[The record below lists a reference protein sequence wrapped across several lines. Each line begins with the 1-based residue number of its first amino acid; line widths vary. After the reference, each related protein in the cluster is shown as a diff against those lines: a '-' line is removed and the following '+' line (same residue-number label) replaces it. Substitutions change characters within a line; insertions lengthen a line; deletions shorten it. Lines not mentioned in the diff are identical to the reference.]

1 MEQNKQNTTPAC
13 RPRPRLTKAQWQ
25 ARRRR
30 RILRRVRNWVLFLAA
45 CGALVALMTSGLL
58 WVLGQARTLLAGPE
72 DYQPVAYDLSEY
84 IFNGDDPYLVLVNN
98 NLPLDAETQPTLAE
112 AAPGIQLEAEA
123 AAAWQAM
130 AAAAQADG
138 VELILVSGYQDAE
151 ARQAAYDAR
160 VESYLEEGLSEEEA
174 AQRAKTVTPAPEGN
188 ESGTGLSLELLSDG
202 YDSLDTGF
210 DNTEAY
216 RWLTAYAAEYGFILR
231 WPADR
236 QLATGMVYQ
245 PWRWRYVGA
254 ENARAIRAS
263 GLSLEEFLALYQ
275 QTQA

>member
-1 MEQNKQNTTPAC
+1 MEQNKQNTGPV
-13 RPRPRLTKAQWQ
+13 RQPRLTKAQWQ

-45 CGALVALMTSGLL
+45 CGAAVALMTSGIL

-84 IFNGDDPYLVLVNN
+84 IFNEDDPYLVLVNN
-98 NLPLDAETQPTLAE
+98 NLPLDADTQPTLAE

-138 VELILVSGYQDAE
+138 VELVLVSGYQDAA

-160 VESYLEEGLSEEEA
+160 VQSYLEEGLSEEEA
-174 AQRAKTVTPAPEGN
+174 AQRAKTVTPAPDCN

-210 DNTEAY
+210 DNTQAY

>member
-1 MEQNKQNTTPAC
+1 MEQNKQNTGPV
-13 RPRPRLTKAQWQ
+13 RRPRLTKAQWQ

-45 CGALVALMTSGLL
+45 CGAVVALMTSGIL
-58 WVLGQARTLLAGPE
+58 WVLGQARALLAGPE

-98 NLPLDAETQPTLAE
+98 NLPLDADTQPTLAE

-138 VELILVSGYQDAE
+138 VELILVSGYQDAD

-160 VESYLEEGLSEEEA
+160 VQTYLEEGLSEEEA

>member
-151 ARQAAYDAR
+151 TRQAAYDAR

>member
-1 MEQNKQNTTPAC
+1 MEQNKQNTGPV
-13 RPRPRLTKAQWQ
+13 RRPRLTKAQWQ

-45 CGALVALMTSGLL
+45 CGAVVALMTSGLL
-58 WVLGQARTLLAGPE
+58 WVLGQARALLAGPE

-84 IFNGDDPYLVLVNN
+84 IFNEDDPYLVLVNN
-98 NLPLDAETQPTLAE
+98 NLPLEADTQPTLAE

-138 VELILVSGYQDAE
+138 VELILVSGYQDAD

-160 VESYLEEGLSEEEA
+160 VQTYLEEGLSEEES

>member
-1 MEQNKQNTTPAC
+1 MGKIVAIANQKGGVGKTTTAVNLSSCVAALGKKVLIVDLDPQGNTTTGYGIAK
-13 RPRPRLTKAQWQ
+13 RSVEVGTYEL
-25 ARRRR
+25 
-30 RILRRVRNWVLFLAA
+30 
-45 CGALVALMTSGLL
+45 LV
-58 WVLGQARTLLAGPE
+58 Q
-72 DYQPVAYDLSEY
+72 
-84 IFNGDDPYLVLVNN
+84 
-98 NLPLDAETQPTLAE
+98 DAET
-112 AAPGIQLEAEA
+112 
-123 AAAWQAM
+123 
-130 AAAAQADG
+130 
-138 VELILVSGYQDAE
+138 
-151 ARQAAYDAR
+151 RQAAYDAR

>member
-1 MEQNKQNTTPAC
+1 MEQNKQNTTPAA
-13 RPRPRLTKAQWQ
+13 RPRPRLPKAQRQ

-98 NLPLDAETQPTLAE
+98 NLPLAAETQPTLAE

-151 ARQAAYDAR
+151 TRQAAYDAR

>member
-1 MEQNKQNTTPAC
+1 MEQNKQNTTPAG

-84 IFNGDDPYLVLVNN
+84 IFNSDDPYLVLINN

-130 AAAAQADG
+130 DAAAQADG

-151 ARQAAYDAR
+151 TRQAAYDAR

>member
-1 MEQNKQNTTPAC
+1 MEQNKQNTGPV
-13 RPRPRLTKAQWQ
+13 RRPRLTKAQWQ

-45 CGALVALMTSGLL
+45 CGAVVALMTSGLL
-58 WVLGQARTLLAGPE
+58 WVLGQARALLAGPE

-84 IFNGDDPYLVLVNN
+84 IFNEDDPYLVLVNN
-98 NLPLDAETQPTLAE
+98 NLPLEADTQPTLAE

-138 VELILVSGYQDAE
+138 VELILVSGYQDAD

-160 VESYLEEGLSEEEA
+160 VQSYLEEGLSEEEA

>member
-1 MEQNKQNTTPAC
+1 MEQNKQNTGPV
-13 RPRPRLTKAQWQ
+13 RRPRLTKAQWQ

-45 CGALVALMTSGLL
+45 CGAVVALMTSGLL
-58 WVLGQARTLLAGPE
+58 WVLGQARALLAGPE

-84 IFNGDDPYLVLVNN
+84 IFNEDDPYLVLVNN
-98 NLPLDAETQPTLAE
+98 NLPLEADTQPTLAE

-138 VELILVSGYQDAE
+138 VELILVSGYQDAD

-160 VESYLEEGLSEEEA
+160 VQSYLEEGLSEEEA

-275 QTQA
+275 QTQT

>member
-1 MEQNKQNTTPAC
+1 MEQNKQNTAPAS
-13 RPRPRLTKAQWQ
+13 RPRLTKAQWQ

-45 CGALVALMTSGLL
+45 CGALVALMTSGIL
-58 WVLGQARTLLAGPE
+58 WVLGQAQTILAGPE

-84 IFNGDDPYLVLVNN
+84 IFNGNDPYLVLVNN
-98 NLPLDAETQPTLAE
+98 NLPLDAEARPTLAE

-160 VESYLEEGLSEEEA
+160 VQTYLDEGFSEEEA
-174 AQRAKTVTPAPEGN
+174 AQRAKTVTPAPDCN

>member
-1 MEQNKQNTTPAC
+1 MEQNKQNTGPV
-13 RPRPRLTKAQWQ
+13 RRPRLTKAQWQ

-45 CGALVALMTSGLL
+45 CGAVVALMTSGLL
-58 WVLGQARTLLAGPE
+58 WVLGQARALLAGPE

-84 IFNGDDPYLVLVNN
+84 IFNEDDPYLVLVNN
-98 NLPLDAETQPTLAE
+98 NLPPEADTQPTLAE

-138 VELILVSGYQDAE
+138 VELILVSGYQDAD

-160 VESYLEEGLSEEEA
+160 VQSYLEEGLSEEEA

>member
-1 MEQNKQNTTPAC
+1 MEQNKQNTTPAG
-13 RPRPRLTKAQWQ
+13 RPRPRLIKAQWQ

-30 RILRRVRNWVLFLAA
+30 RILRRVRNWILFLAA

-151 ARQAAYDAR
+151 TRQAAYDAR